1 MAYTTIDDPTLNFR
15 MKMFSGTGSAHA
27 ETFDETDTSMQPD
40 MVWLKNRSTTG
51 NHGIWDS
58 VRGATKQ
65 IYPSADYAEGTA
77 ANSMT
82 AFNSN
87 GFSVGTDSDQNGS
100 GNNIAAWAWKAGG
113 ASAASNS
120 NGSITSSVS
129 ANTTAGFS
137 MVTWTG
143 TGANAT
149 VGHGLGAVPQMFII
163 KNRSATGD
171 WTVYHHSL
179 TNAEQVSLF
188 LNLTSAVSGTSASR
202 YNNTAP
208 TSSVFSVGTG
218 SYYNGSSNNMVAY
231 CFSSIKGYSKVGSY
245 VGTGADVFIHTGFNV
260 GWLLVKNASDTNGW
274 LLIDVKRSADN
285 PQGKYLYANAATTE
299 GTVTYGEF
307 FSNGFGWKN
316 TSSVAV
322 NKSGDTFIYY
332 AIAESPF
339 TNSNGVPTNGR

>member
-51 NHGIWDS
+51 NQGIWDS
-58 VRGATKQ
+58 IRGATKQ
-65 IYPSADYAEGTA
+65 IYPSATYAEGTA

-87 GFSVGTDSDQNGS
+87 GFSVGTDGDQNGS

-129 ANTTAGFS
+129 ANTTSGFS
-137 MVTWTG
+137 IVTWTG
-143 TGANAT
+143 SGANAT
-149 VGHGLGAVPQMFII
+149 IGHGLGVVPKMII
-163 KNRSATGD
+163 VKNRTDSVD
-171 WTVYHHSL
+171 WQVYHQGIGNDGAL
-179 TNAEQVSLF
+179 FLNATNAEDTGSF
-188 LNLTSAVSGTSASR
+188 YWNDTT
-202 YNNTAP
+202 P
-208 TSSVFSVGTG
+208 TTSVFSVGTYNG
-218 SYYNGSSNNMVAY
+218 TNGSSDNMVAY
-231 CFSSIKGYSKVGSY
+231 CFADVKGYAKAGSY

-260 GWLLVKNASDTNGW
+260 GWLLVKNASATNGW

-299 GTVTYGEF
+299 GTVSYGEF

-322 NKSGDTFIYY
+322 NQSGNTFIYY

-339 TNSNGVPTNGR
+339 VNSNGVPTNGR